1 MIMEGL
7 LIVHT
12 HRIIIVIKMGG
23 RHVVWRSLKNVQN
36 KEQCV
41 MIMSSW
47 WGLVIVPGGRII
59 NVIKMGGRHVVWIS
73 LKNVQNVH
81 QYVILKGLVIV
92 PGGRIINVIKMAG
105 RHVVWT
111 SLKNVQN
118 KEQCVI
124 VIFIP
129 SHSMLPLQNTIVSS
143 YFLQSLEFAVRCSV
157 VFNMEE
163 NYLEKSTRRLIPKNL
178 KWKFLKKRMYAIR

>member
-59 NVIKMGGRHVVWIS
+59 NVIKMGGRHVVW
-73 LKNVQNVH
+73 
-81 QYVILKGLVIV
+81 
-92 PGGRIINVIKMAG
+92 R
-105 RHVVWT
+105 

-124 VIFIP
+124 VMIFIP
-129 SHSMLPLQNTIVSS
+129 SHSMLPLQNTIISS

-163 NYLEKSTRRLIPKNL
+163 NYLE
-178 KWKFLKKRMYAIR
+178 